1 MEVKLVV
8 QGRGKRGWR
17 EGLKLVIRWGFFFL
31 INPRGGMCKRKGDT
45 TVGINGRW
53 KLLATNSRMGGA
65 AAA

>member
-17 EGLKLVIRWGFFFL
+17 EGGVFF
-31 INPRGGMCKRKGDT
+31 PHQPTRGGMCKRKGDT